1 MPAIADLRCRVFGAN
16 VPPSATLYANPMRAW
31 DGPASADE
39 RSYRFAEWLVVE
51 VELSSGEVGL
61 GNAGL
66 APRLAAEFA
75 DAYLRPQVVGAAAES
90 LEATWQHMYRS
101 TVQIGR
107 RGLGMAA
114 ISAVDIAMWDAWAKH
129 LGVPVHALLGG
140 RKQRSFPV
148 YASRLYACDDL
159 DVLAAE
165 ARSYVDMGFTAVK
178 QRFAFGPADGVVG
191 MRRNEALVA
200 AVRDAVG
207 PDVEVMADAFMGWDL
222 DYALRMVRRLERY
235 DLRWVE
241 EPLLPDE
248 IGGYSALRARSPIPI
263 AAGEHEQTLAGFQ
276 QLISAGA
283 VDVIQFDTNRVGGL
297 TPARKIC
304 ALAEAAGIPVVPH
317 AGQMHNYHLVATQPA
332 CPMAEYFPPGPVDV
346 GNELP
351 HRLFAGEPQAVGG
364 RIELPDTPGLGLTL
378 EVRDPLVELDRG
390 SR

>member
-1 MPAIADLRCRVFGAN
+1 
-16 VPPSATLYANPMRAW
+16 
-31 DGPASADE
+31 
-39 RSYRFAEWLVVE
+39 
-51 VELSSGEVGL
+51 
-61 GNAGL
+61 
-66 APRLAAEFA
+66 
-75 DAYLRPQVVGAAAES
+75 
-90 LEATWQHMYRS
+90 
-101 TVQIGR
+101 
-107 RGLGMAA
+107 
-114 ISAVDIAMWDAWAKH
+114 
-129 LGVPVHALLGG
+129 
-140 RKQRSFPV
+140 
-148 YASRLYACDDL
+148 
-159 DVLAAE
+159 
-165 ARSYVDMGFTAVK
+165 
-178 QRFAFGPADGVVG
+178 